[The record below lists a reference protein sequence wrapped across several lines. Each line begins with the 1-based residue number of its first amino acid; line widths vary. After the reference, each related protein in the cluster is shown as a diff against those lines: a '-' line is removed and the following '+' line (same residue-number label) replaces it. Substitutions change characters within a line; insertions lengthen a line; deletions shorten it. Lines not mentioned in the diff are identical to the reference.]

1 MITESV
7 DSHSAAM
14 AGRLAFLN
22 AGPGAAKAFVCGG
35 ARPALASSPLGSTP
49 LVEIA
54 LQDPSGSVTDG
65 VLTLLPIAPAQI
77 TVSGSATWVRVV
89 NGDGVTAFDM
99 DAGAVGSGKECILSD
114 VALWAG
120 GSVTLLSAVLG

>member
-7 DSHSAAM
+7 DSHSAAL

-22 AGPGAAKAFVCGG
+22 AGTGAAKVCVYGD
-35 ARPALASSPLGSTP
+35 AHPALASGAPGSAP

-54 LQDPSGSVTDG
+54 LQDPSGSVAAG
-65 VLTLLPIAPAQI
+65 ALTLLPNGPAQI

-89 NGDGVTAFDM
+89 NGEGATAFDM

>member
-7 DSHSAAM
+7 DSHSAAL

-22 AGPGAAKAFVCGG
+22 AGTGVAKVCVYGG
-35 ARPALASSPLGSTP
+35 VRPALASGSPGSAP
-49 LVEIA
+49 LVEIE
-54 LQDPSGSVTDG
+54 LQDPSGSVAAG
-65 VLTLLPIAPAQI
+65 ALTLLPNGPAQI
-77 TVSGSATWVRVV
+77 TVSGSATWVRVA
-89 NGDGVTAFDM
+89 NGDGATAFDM